1 MTSDDYLDVYK
12 RYLKRFE
19 SVFGEMEFDDT
30 VQHRGKLIRKMRY
43 DDFVA
48 AWTEYRKIEEYLREV
63 MTRGA
68 TLNDEVNR
76 KYAELA
82 GAVLENPKDFM
93 IL

>member
-1 MTSDDYLDVYK
+1 MTADHLLDLYK
-12 RYLKRFE
+12 RYLKRFDTF
-19 SVFGEMEFDDT
+19 FGEVEFDDT
-30 VQHRGKLIRKMRY
+30 VQHQGRLIRKLRY

-48 AWTEYRKIEEYLREV
+48 AWTEYRTIEDYLREV

-76 KYAELA
+76 KYSELA

-93 IL
+93 LL